1 MKVCFE
7 TFGCRLNR
15 AEALQMEAEYLAKGW
30 ELTTKH
36 SDADMFVVRGC
47 SVTHRAEHDSLKLI
61 EHLKRKYPNR
71 AIKICGCLKDAKNE
85 EPRREIIPER
95 TARAYLKL
103 QDGCSGRCT
112 FCIVPKFRGTSV
124 STPFQDVL
132 DKAKHFID
140 AGYSEIVLTGCNLS
154 LYASEGKRFPELL
167 AALSTMHE
175 ARCTRFRIGSLEP
188 GACAMETVD
197 VMAEHKNI
205 CRFLHIPV
213 QSGSNRIL
221 TAMRR
226 PYLMKDV
233 EALIAKATEKMPR
246 LGLGCDLIAGFPG
259 ELDVDHTL
267 SKNLLLRFPFSNAHV
282 FPFSPRPGTIA
293 AGLPDQISREIA
305 HHRAHEL
312 SKLAQER
319 RLAYMKNFI
328 GKEVE
333 VVVESEEKRTGW
345 TGEYFACELSKHFGA
360 LKRKSLIKARVTKN
374 KEDRLIAVP

>member
-1 MKVCFE
+1 
-7 TFGCRLNR
+7 
-15 AEALQMEAEYLAKGW
+15 MEAEYLAKGW
-30 ELTTKH
+30 ELTSKH

-47 SVTHRAEHDSLKLI
+47 SVTRRAEHDSLKLI

-85 EPRREIIPER
+85 EPQREIVPER

-124 STPFQDVL
+124 STPFQDVM
-132 DKAKHFID
+132 DKAKRFID

-188 GACAMETVD
+188 GACAMETVH
-197 VMAEHKNI
+197 VMAEHENI

-233 EALIAKATEKMPR
+233 ETLINKATEKMPR
-246 LGLGCDLIAGFPG
+246 LGLGCDMIAGFPG

-267 SKNLLLRFPFSNAHV
+267 SKNLLMRFPFSNAHV
-282 FPFSPRPGTIA
+282 FPFSARPGTIA

-312 SKLAQER
+312 SKLAKER
-319 RLAYMKNFI
+319 RLAFLKNFV

-360 LKRKSLIKARVTKN
+360 LKRKSLVKARVVKT